1 MPAYSILWPANT
13 KCHIKSSTRTT
24 TSLVPTRFFH
34 RHTHIHTRSQHTRSV
49 IQATKIKR
57 LKEKNGQCVVALK
70 TWKGKK
76 KKKCAGSQS
85 PPLEK
90 TVRCPPETGKRGLI
104 HRHTTVTTRGH
115 CTSSCKVC
123 VPASEWH
130 GCHQALLVAC
140 GRRRPRSQSSPLQA
154 SSGQG
159 RKSSFWHKPK
169 AKLAQ
174 GSNLHCELK
183 Q

>member
-1 MPAYSILWPANT
+1 MAPNVKAPETVPAYSILWPANT

-76 KKKCAGSQS
+76 KKKKMCWLPEPPIRENSTLPPRNRKARAHPPSHDSDHPRPLHKLLQSVCASQRVARVPPGLASGLRAS
-85 PPLEK
+85 PATLP
-90 TVRCPPETGKRGLI
+90 VF
-104 HRHTTVTTRGH
+104 
-115 CTSSCKVC
+115 
-123 VPASEWH
+123 PAS
-130 GCHQALLVAC
+130 GLVC
-140 GRRRPRSQSSPLQA
+140 IVS
-154 SSGQG
+154 
-159 RKSSFWHKPK
+159 
-169 AKLAQ
+169 
-174 GSNLHCELK
+174 
-183 Q
+183 